1 MKRWLM
7 RARRILPWRFLA
19 VLLVQHFVL
28 GFHITWAA
36 QQTTATASSQTDTLK
51 VQTVDWTTVV
61 LQIVLFLTTVSGF
74 GYTIY
79 RENRN
84 RKWDLEDRAAG
95 RQQAIQ
101 RQNEISEKVDQ
112 KVGELTQKIE
122 ENTQL
127 TVDSDERLKR
137 LLDRIMNADGTSDG

>member
-1 MKRWLM
+1 M

-19 VLLVQHFVL
+19 ILLVQHFIL
-28 GFHITWAA
+28 GIHITWA

-51 VQTVDWTTVV
+51 VQTVDWTTVI

-127 TVDSDERLKR
+127 TVDSDERLKK